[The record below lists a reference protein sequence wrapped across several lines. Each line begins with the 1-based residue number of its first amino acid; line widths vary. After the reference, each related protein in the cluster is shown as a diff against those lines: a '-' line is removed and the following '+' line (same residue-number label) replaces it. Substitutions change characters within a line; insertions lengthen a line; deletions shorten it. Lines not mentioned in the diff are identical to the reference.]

1 MFNNNKATNQP
12 QAVYVSIGRKLPHVY
27 TTVERAY
34 DGIVRLFPKGAK
46 VLAGEQVLGD
56 LTLEVLEDNIALH
69 GILKISTMTHFCR
82 LVKTYIDDII
92 PEEERI

>member
-1 MFNNNKATNQP
+1 MFNVQADNQP

-34 DGIVRLFPKGAK
+34 EGIRRLFPKGAK

-56 LTLEVLEDNIALH
+56 LSLEVLEDNIALY
-69 GILKISTMTHFCR
+69 GVVKISTMTHFCR

-92 PEEERI
+92 PEEERL